1 MILSHLFTGF
11 CGSIEVAMDAT
22 GPPPLILPDR
32 DAPVVLWR
40 AGHTQTQV
48 SSPQA
53 VLPGS
58 FNPLHS
64 GHRQLRQT
72 AAKFLGCEVTYELSI
87 RNVDKPR
94 LSTAETQRRLAQINA
109 PILLTEA
116 PLFTQK
122 ADLFPGACFVIGFD
136 TAERLLDEKYYR
148 HSSGDCTAALGHLLE
163 RECRFLVAGRL
174 ISQNE
179 ESVFA
184 RFPMLRVRPDF
195 ASMFEEL
202 PEEVFRADISS
213 TDLRNGRAPTE

>member
-1 MILSHLFTGF
+1 
-11 CGSIEVAMDAT
+11 MDEIDR
-22 GPPPLILPDR
+22 PSLILPGP
-32 DAPVVLWR
+32 DAPVVLWH
-40 AGHTQTQV
+40 AGHPQTQV
-48 SSPQA
+48 SPPQA

-72 AAKFLGCEVTYELSI
+72 AAEFLDCKVTYELSI

-94 LSTAETQRRLAQINA
+94 LSTAEIQRRLTQINA

-148 HSSGDCTAALGHLLE
+148 HSSGDCTAALGHLME

-174 ISQNE
+174 ISHNE
-179 ESVFA
+179 KSVFA
-184 RFPMLRVRPDF
+184 RFPMLRVRPEF
-195 ASMFEEL
+195 GSMFEEL
-202 PEEVFRADISS
+202 PEDMFRADISS
-213 TDLRNGRAPTE
+213 TDLRNGQALTE